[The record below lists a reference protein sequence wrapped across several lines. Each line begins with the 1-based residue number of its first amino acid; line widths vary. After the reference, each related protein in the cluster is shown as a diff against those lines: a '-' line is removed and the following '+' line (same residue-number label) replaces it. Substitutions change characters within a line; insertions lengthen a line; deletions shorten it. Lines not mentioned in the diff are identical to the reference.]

1 MRIVPVIMAGG
12 AGTRLWPMSTDD
24 KPKQFHN
31 ISGNGTLL
39 EETINRLKSLSPE
52 EIMIVTAKAY
62 DKLSLDEIKKSGL
75 KGEILCEPQPKNTAA
90 AIYYSAYY
98 LNKIYP
104 ESIMIALPADHY
116 IKNETAFTE
125 VLDLAVLEAEKGN
138 LVTIGI
144 KPTYPET
151 GYGYIQSESGSAK
164 VLKVEKFVEKP
175 DIDKAKKYIAS
186 GNFYWNSGI
195 FIWRTDVIIAEFTKQ
210 MPKLVKAFMKLDKY
224 SPEEISKDSDAVW
237 KTKNE
242 IFSEIDSVS
251 IDSGILEKAQ
261 SIAVIPGDFGWAD
274 LGSWKAA
281 DDILPCDENY
291 NRSPVR
297 ENTIFVNSRECS
309 SFAEECSVAI
319 IGLSNV
325 VVVQSGNNI
334 LVMNKDSSQD
344 VRKVVEIVK
353 KKSR

>member
-12 AGTRLWPMSTDD
+12 AGTRLWPMSNDE

-31 ISGNGTLL
+31 LSGNGTLL

-62 DKLSLDEIKKSGL
+62 DTLSLDEIKKSGL
-75 KGEILCEPQPKNTAA
+75 KGEILCEPRPRNTAA
-90 AIYYSAYY
+90 AIYYSAFY

-116 IKNETAFTE
+116 IKNEPAFTE
-125 VLDLAVLEAEKGN
+125 VLNLAVKEAEKGK

-151 GYGYIQSESGSAK
+151 GYGYIQSESGSGK
-164 VLKVEKFVEKP
+164 ILNVERFVEKP
-175 DIDKAKKYIAS
+175 DIEKAKKYIAS
-186 GNFYWNSGI
+186 GNFFWNSGI
-195 FIWRTDVIIAEFTKQ
+195 FIWRTDVIISEFVKQ
-210 MPKLVKAFMKLDKY
+210 MPKLVNAFKKLDKF
-224 SPEEISKDSDAVW
+224 SSKDISMDSDIVW

-242 IFSEIDSVS
+242 IFNEIDSVS
-251 IDSGILEKAQ
+251 IDSGILENAQ
-261 SIAVIPGDFGWAD
+261 SISVIPGDFGWAD

-281 DDILPCDENY
+281 DDILPCDENC
-291 NRSPVR
+291 NRTPVK
-297 ENTIFVNSRECS
+297 ENTIFVHSKGCS
-309 SFAEECSVAI
+309 SFSEECSVAI
-319 IGLSNV
+319 VGLSNV
-325 VVVQSGNNI
+325 VVVQSGKNI

-344 VRKVVEIVK
+344 VRKVVEIVRK
-353 KKSR
+353 R